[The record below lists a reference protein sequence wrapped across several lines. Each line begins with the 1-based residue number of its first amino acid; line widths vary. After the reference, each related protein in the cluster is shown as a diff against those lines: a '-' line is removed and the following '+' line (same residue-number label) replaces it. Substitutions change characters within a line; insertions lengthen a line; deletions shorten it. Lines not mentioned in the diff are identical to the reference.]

1 MPTTSLTAP
10 TLRDAGRVLLVF
22 AALVAAPLAS
32 AQQKLGYI
40 DSNRILERLPDYQTV
55 QQDIERTAQQWQ
67 AEVAALDQEV
77 ATMEADF
84 AARQLLYTP
93 EESQL
98 RRAEVDARRT
108 ARDALRSRY
117 FGPEGELFREQQNR
131 LRPVQ
136 ERVLAAVE
144 AVAADG
150 DYDYVFDRAGDFVFL
165 YTRARYDLTDLV
177 LDELGVG
184 VGAQPGG
191 GR

>member
-1 MPTTSLTAP
+1 MSTISL
-10 TLRDAGRVLLVF
+10 AGRSLLVL
-22 AALVAAPLAS
+22 AVALAAPLAS

-93 EESQL
+93 EESTL
-98 RRAEVDARRT
+98 RQGEVDAKRT
-108 ARDALRSRY
+108 QRDALRTRY

-144 AVAADG
+144 AVATDG
-150 DYDYVFDRAGDFVFL
+150 DYDYVFDRSGDFVFL

-184 VGAQPGG
+184 VGATTGA

>member
-1 MPTTSLTAP
+1 MRALA
-10 TLRDAGRVLLVF
+10 LVALVF
-22 AALVAAPLAS
+22 AAAPFAA
-32 AQQKLGYI
+32 AQQKIGFI
-40 DSNRILERLPDYQTV
+40 DSNRVLERLPDYQTV

-67 AEVAALDQEV
+67 AEVTTLDQEV
-77 ATMEADF
+77 ETMETDY
-84 AARQLLYTP
+84 AARELLYTP
-93 EESQL
+93 EEAE
-98 RRAEVDARRT
+98 RRRGEIT
-108 ARDALRSRY
+108 AKRQERDALRRRY

-144 AVAADG
+144 AVATDG

-165 YTRARYDLTDLV
+165 YTRSRYDLTDLV

-184 VGAQPGG
+184 VGAQAG